1 MNNSTTPQYV
11 NGHAL
16 SEINQ
21 EASTLTQLVGHL
33 LGHHHPYTKAALEE
47 LAPLL
52 DKVLRVHGDSHPELH
67 ELHKLFTELRDDMGM
82 HLMKEEN
89 ILFPYMLALESAS
102 PPASHFGTVANPI
115 RMMTMEHEHDSLIL
129 NKMKGVTDNFT
140 LPPGACNSFTLLY
153 KGLNELVSDLF
164 QHIHLENDIVFPKA
178 IAAEKSLR
186 K

>member
-1 MNNSTTPQYV
+1 MNNSTAQP
-11 NGHAL
+11 N
-16 SEINQ
+16 
-21 EASTLTQLVGHL
+21 EAHWKTSTLTELVEHL
-33 LGHHHPYTKAALEE
+33 LRHHHPYTKNALEE

-52 DKVLRVHGDSHPELH
+52 DKVVRVHGDAHPELH
-67 ELHKLFTELRDDMGM
+67 ELHKLFAELRDDMGM

-102 PPASHFGTVANPI
+102 PPAAHFGTVANPI

-164 QHIHLENDIVFPKA
+164 QHIHLENEIVFPKA
-178 IAAEKSLR
+178 IATEKTIQA
-186 K
+186 KA